1 MKRIFTFVLS
11 ALFAVFFTTV
21 HAQQNVLIWKNGN
34 VSIRPAANI
43 DSLTSS
49 LGSELLNI
57 HISAATSVT
66 TNTFGAAIEASF
78 VDKVKSLSL
87 TPELGVCFST
97 LNVNPTYADECV
109 RLGSSVTNIDFT
121 LYELDPGT
129 TYYYRAYVKLGDDIF
144 YSDVKSVLT
153 FGEKPTKINYIL
165 INGHKFVDLGLPSGL
180 LWARTNVGATYS
192 FNDGNYFAWGEEEP
206 KSCYNG
212 STYGGEISSKYNSS
226 DGRMILGVEDDVAT
240 VNWGVPCRIPSS
252 SEYSELEKECKW
264 EWTSDY
270 NGASGYTVT
279 GPNGNSIF
287 LPASGC
293 IRESKIS
300 YHGSDGYY
308 WSRSLYSSNTNSAYN
323 LHFYIGRINPM
334 NFGYRCSGLSIRP
347 VAENK

>member
-57 HISAATSVT
+57 HISAATSIT

-109 RLGSSVTNIDFT
+109 RLGTSVTNIDFT

-165 INGHKFVDLGLPSGL
+165 INGHKFVDLGLSSGL
-180 LWARTNVGATYS
+180 LWARTNVGAINS
-192 FNDGNYFAWGEEEP
+192 FDDGNYFAWGEVSP

-212 STYGGEISSKYNSS
+212 SSYGSDISSKYNSL
-226 DGRMILGVEDDVAT
+226 DGRINLGAEDDAAT
-240 VNWGVPCRIPSS
+240 VNWGVPCRMPSS
-252 SEYSELEKECKW
+252 SDFSELGKECKW
-264 EWTSDY
+264 MWTSDY
-270 NGASGYTVT
+270 NGVSGYTIT

-287 LPASGC
+287 LPASGR
-293 IRESKIS
+293 ILESEINH
-300 YHGSDGYY
+300 HGSDGYY
-308 WSRSLYSSNTNSAYN
+308 WSRSLYSSNTNSAYD
-323 LHFYIGRINPM
+323 LHFYNGRINPI
-334 NFGYRCSGLSIRP
+334 NFDYRYSGLSIRP